1 MQRLQSTG
9 FGKYGLLGF
18 GLLWSLISCCIL
30 VPIFA
35 TNIGDISKVMNG
47 DTSINAL
54 MGALGFPVL
63 FGGCFIGV
71 GILVTIA
78 GLQPVLAATRVGKPD
93 IQISNTNL
101 RSGEPFTL
109 SYNQTFKSNVDVK
122 RFAVQLVL
130 REAATYRR
138 GTDTVTVTHDHL
150 VQNIDLPA
158 QQYQSGQAIQQNL
171 NWAIPRG
178 AMHTFE
184 ASRNKLRWLIKVT
197 VEMNGWPTYN
207 EEFGLTVLPE
217 LA

>member
-9 FGKYGLLGF
+9 FGKYGLLAF
-18 GLLWSLISCCIL
+18 GVLWTSISCCIL

-35 TNIGDISKVMNG
+35 ANFGDASKLFKGDINIG
-47 DTSINAL
+47 AL
-54 MGALGFPVL
+54 FNTLGFPVL

-71 GILVTIA
+71 GILVSLA
-78 GLQPVLAATRVGKPD
+78 GLQPVIAATRVGKPE

-101 RSGEPFTL
+101 RSGEQFAL
-109 SYNQTFKSNVDVK
+109 SYQQTFKSNVDVK
-122 RFAVQLVL
+122 RFAVQLIL

-150 VQNIDLPA
+150 IQNMDLPA
-158 QQYQSGQAIQQNL
+158 QQYQSGQAISQNL
-171 NWAIPRG
+171 NWNIPRG

-184 ASRNKLRWLIKVT
+184 ASRNKLRWFIKVT

-217 LA
+217 IA